1 MESETLTG
9 RELGQLFLEARR
21 RRGNIDSGPETTLEP
36 FQFFELPY
44 DLQRQIMIEEL
55 SLESVKN
62 LCAAAATSKQFQSFL
77 QDICNNVEVWRSKF
91 KYDFPDVYP
100 ESLRA
105 AEGENIN
112 DLVRYWRD
120 EYEEELRDTPV
131 KMIEYIENND
141 ILKVRK
147 YLRLGVDTEQ
157 LISYVQDIFDIY
169 FDIQEF
175 YDDDG
180 NLEDLPKMT
189 LLMWAV
195 FLERREIIKD
205 LIEAGANV
213 NAKGPAAPRPR
224 SPRRASARRFRRK
237 ISYGDT
243 PLILA
248 VKENNLEIIRDLIQA
263 GADPNEGEG
272 ELLLKVE
279 NTDVLQELVN
289 LGADIEK
296 YGGKAL
302 TLSENF
308 NLSQKLLELG
318 ADPNYTFIGQSPL
331 LNATE
336 DNNTEMIKLLLN
348 YGADINIQD
357 KEDGWTPLMV
367 AAYKGHVDLVRF
379 LLKNGANPRLRSFE
393 DKTAY
398 DWALEARNI
407 QPDIVEILESGVSLE
422 D

>member
-1 MESETLTG
+1 
-9 RELGQLFLEARR
+9 
-21 RRGNIDSGPETTLEP
+21 
-36 FQFFELPY
+36 
-44 DLQRQIMIEEL
+44 MIEEL
-55 SLESVKN
+55 SLESIKN
-62 LCAAAATSKQFQSFL
+62 LCTAAATSKQFKSFL

-91 KYDFPDVYP
+91 EYDFPDVYP

-112 DLVRYWRD
+112 DLVRYWRE
-120 EYEEELRDTPV
+120 EYEVELRDTPA

-157 LISYVQDIFDIY
+157 LIPYVQDIV
-169 FDIQEF
+169 DIQRF
-175 YDDDG
+175 YDDGG
-180 NLEDLPKMT
+180 NLEDLPKVT

-213 NAKGPAAPRPR
+213 NAKSPAEVRDIRPKFQDAL
-224 SPRRASARRFRRK
+224 PYGFKRK
-237 ISYGDT
+237 FFYGDT

-263 GADPNEGEG
+263 GADPNENKG

-279 NTDVLQELVN
+279 DTDVLQELVN

-296 YGGKAL
+296 YGGEAL
-302 TLSENF
+302 TLSRNF

-367 AAYKGHVDLVRF
+367 ATYEGHVDLVRF
-379 LLKNGANPRLRSFE
+379 LLKNGANPRLRSFQ

-398 DWALEARNI
+398 DWALEAKKTNAEI
-407 QPDIVEILESGVSLE
+407 QSMLQNAMKAPPSLQSLARKSLWKTGKME
-422 D
+422 ELPKYLQ